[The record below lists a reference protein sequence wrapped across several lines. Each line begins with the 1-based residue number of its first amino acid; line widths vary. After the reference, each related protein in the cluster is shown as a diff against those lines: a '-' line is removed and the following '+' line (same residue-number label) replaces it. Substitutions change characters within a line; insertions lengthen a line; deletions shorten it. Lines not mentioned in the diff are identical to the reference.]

1 MAKRISNLK
10 AGEKVRVRFH
20 GSKRF
25 GNEPYELDL
34 IFKGVEGSGDDA
46 RALFEDPTGPDF
58 EAYRDGGRWAYGMSS
73 ERLSLVA

>member
-1 MAKRISNLK
+1 MAKRISSLK
-10 AGEKVRVRFH
+10 AGENVRVLLH

-34 IFKGVEGSGDDA
+34 IFKGIEGSGEDA
-46 RALFEDPTGPDF
+46 RALFEDPDGPDF
-58 EAYRDGGRWAYGMSS
+58 EAYRDRGRWAYGMSS